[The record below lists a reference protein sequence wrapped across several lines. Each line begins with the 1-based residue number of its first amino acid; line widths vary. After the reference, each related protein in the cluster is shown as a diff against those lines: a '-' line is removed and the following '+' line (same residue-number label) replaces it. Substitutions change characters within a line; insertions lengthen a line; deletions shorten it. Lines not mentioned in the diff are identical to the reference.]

1 MKISIITINYNNR
14 DGLERTIISVISQT
28 YKDIQYI
35 VIDGGST
42 DGSKEVINKHHE
54 YIDYWV
60 SEHDKG
66 IYNAMNK
73 GVDKAT
79 GDYLLFLNSG
89 DCLHSK
95 STINDSIQYLTTN
108 EDLVM
113 GQVQL
118 IPSGRIAWD
127 DIKSSITMKD
137 FYVGGPIPHQACFIK
152 HELFDHLR
160 YDESFKIVS
169 DWKFFMQLIVF
180 KGCSYKI
187 IKYIISDFEEGGIS
201 SDRYACDKERELV
214 FKQLLPKA
222 ILLDYW
228 NFSNGY
234 GIEKNN
240 YMSFFSDI
248 QKYNP
253 LYCRYVY
260 LVILWITKV
269 LSWIKP
275 SLRFARSYK
284 SK

>member
-42 DGSKEVINKHHE
+42 DGSTEVIKQHQE

-60 SEHDKG
+60 SEPDKG

-73 GVDKAT
+73 GVDKAI

-95 STINDSIQYLTTN
+95 STINGSTQYLTTN
-108 EDLVM
+108 EDLIM
-113 GQVQL
+113 GQVL
-118 IPSGRIAWD
+118 FIPSNRIGWD
-127 DIKSSITMKD
+127 DIKSPITMRD
-137 FYVGGPIPHQACFIK
+137 FYLGGPIPHQACFIK
-152 HELFDHLR
+152 HELFDQLR
-160 YDESFKIVS
+160 YDENLKIVS

-180 KGCSYKI
+180 KECSYKI

-228 NFSNGY
+228 NFSNGC

-240 YMSFFSDI
+240 YMSFFADM

-253 LYCRYVY
+253 LYGRYVY

-269 LSWIKP
+269 LSCIRP
-275 SLRFARSYK
+275 SLHFARDYK
-284 SK
+284 K